1 MGCQNILKKI
11 TNMSKQD
18 GQIIYILTISPLHT
32 VNYRVLSSLDMLN
45 VEDRFRQH
53 IQLSW

>member
-1 MGCQNILKKI
+1 
-11 TNMSKQD
+11 MSKQD

>member
-1 MGCQNILKKI
+1 
-11 TNMSKQD
+11 MSKQD
-18 GQIIYILTISPLHT
+18 GQIIYITLSPLHT

-53 IQLSW
+53 IHVSW